1 MKMAAVNAMTKPAIE
16 KLLDFFVAKD
26 GTAYYQVKW
35 KPTWETAESLV
46 RFADL
51 VEEFW
56 KFVNDSTAANIYK
69 NNANIP
75 KPDPILP
82 APIQRRPSD
91 NQITQN
97 YNTSGHQNVAAPTT
111 PQRRSS
117 STSSASQRRPS
128 STSTTPQRR
137 PSSNATTPQRSNP
150 PTPTQMPSM
159 PEFGTINMQQ
169 APLLNSKQ
177 QAAVIIDSDEE
188 NDTMQPLNPSTIQ
201 SAISQIPSC
210 ANVTNN
216 QQQIHQ
222 MSPTWGAQIK
232 TEQAD
237 IKPIFQQ
244 QQQPNMFNQNNVN
257 PMNTNDPRFQF
268 NMQNTLSSPRG
279 PNSSIRG
286 QGGSPARARGGR
298 GGGPSPAKRKLGIP
312 SSPISS
318 VKQPYGGMVKTE
330 PPDNKNI
337 VDLTPD
343 LKPSLN
349 APSLTNFSKW
359 EDHFEILEKRNFD
372 GSTVE
377 VQYECKICGTVIS
390 NKGSCKR
397 HFNKHSGEGSHNCP
411 ICQKV
416 FHRLDY
422 LQRHLKTHGQCG
434 GKELEGLIK
443 LAMESVKK

>member
-330 PPDNKNI
+330 PPDNKHGVN
-337 VDLTPD
+337 VVGDSENMANKPLTISNW
-343 LKPSLN
+343 KEYFETIESYVN
-349 APSLTNFSKW
+349 GERVSQSFKCRICGSVIAQQSNCSR
-359 EDHFEILEKRNFD
+359 HFKRHVTD
-372 GSTVE
+372 GS
-377 VQYECKICGTVIS
+377 GA
-390 NKGSCKR
+390 R
-397 HFNKHSGEGSHNCP
+397 
-411 ICQKV
+411 
-416 FHRLDY
+416 
-422 LQRHLKTHGQCG
+422 
-434 GKELEGLIK
+434 
-443 LAMESVKK
+443 SVAR